1 VSPSIDVVIPIHG
14 GWPVTRRCLESLAAQ
29 SAAHRVLVV
38 DNASPDESAARL
50 RDEWPEAELVA
61 VGANRGYAAA
71 ANAGAG
77 AGRGEVVVL
86 MNNDVEADP
95 DFLERLVAPLEAEPR
110 VGMVAPLLLRPG
122 RGQIDGAGLVADCT
136 LSAWPRLQGRPAG
149 EAGAEDGLLLGPSGA
164 AAAFR
169 RAALD
174 DVGGLDERIFMY
186 QEDLDVVLRMRAAGW
201 RAALARDARAVHL
214 GGSSA
219 GRRSAWQRRQAAFA
233 RGYLLRRWGV
243 LRSRTAPRVLATE
256 LAVVVGDL
264 LASRDLA
271 ALRGRVAGWRAACGL
286 GRREV
291 PAFALDGMGWRE
303 SLRRRRGDYEDA
315 AAS

>member
-1 VSPSIDVVIPIHG
+1 MSPSIDVVIPIHG
-14 GWPVTRRCLESLAAQ
+14 GWPVTRRCLQSLAVQ
-29 SAAHRVLVV
+29 SVAHRQALK
-38 DNASPDESAARL
+38 
-50 RDEWPEAELVA
+50 
-61 VGANRGYAAA
+61 AA
-71 ANAGAG
+71 ANAGAATG
-77 AGRGEVVVL
+77 GGEVVVM

-95 DFLERLVAPLEAEPR
+95 DFLERLVAPLDADPH

-122 RGQIDGAGLVADCT
+122 RGQIDGAGLVADRT

-149 EAGAEDGLLLGPSGA
+149 DAGAEDGRLLGPSGA

-201 RAALARDARAVHL
+201 GAALARDARAVHL

-243 LRSRTAPRVLATE
+243 LRGRAAARALATE
-256 LAVVVGDL
+256 LAVVTGDL
-264 LASRDLA
+264 VASKDLV
-271 ALRGRVAGWRAACGL
+271 ALSGRVAGWREARGL
-286 GRREV
+286 PRHPV
-291 PAFALDGMGWRE
+291 PGGALDGMGLRE
-303 SLRRRRGDYEDA
+303 SVRRRRSDYSDA